1 MGTRRSGGE
10 AEGTSRILAVGRS
23 GASVDRLVPW
33 CAVGWPACGVRVF
46 SLSRGQRKP
55 VEISF
60 NGTKDEVARK
70 VSAIRIIDFG

>member
-1 MGTRRSGGE
+1 MVGTRGSRGE

-55 VEISF
+55 VEISTF
-60 NGTKDEVARK
+60 NGTKDEVGRG
-70 VSAIRIIDFG
+70 RFLRLG